1 MGLLENYCKPK
12 FNSLILSKTTIKSLK
27 NYPELKYLFLFFL
40 IDIKQYKKN
49 TLLFYLVINLIFGGV
64 SFTKKKSL
72 NSLLVFK
79 LLVKKKKLFIF
90 LESFVLFYLPL
101 MSTSENTFK
110 ATVSFQKR
118 YLSKTCVF
126 RYNYFMFPAISELDL
141 MYENYE
147 LLYDFITNFKLQLD
161 VVIKQPNGGCSYGD
175 TLLRMYR
182 LPFSSKLKSSYIS
195 KC

>member
-101 MSTSENTFK
+101 MSTS
-110 ATVSFQKR
+110 
-118 YLSKTCVF
+118 
-126 RYNYFMFPAISELDL
+126 
-141 MYENYE
+141 
-147 LLYDFITNFKLQLD
+147 
-161 VVIKQPNGGCSYGD
+161 
-175 TLLRMYR
+175 
-182 LPFSSKLKSSYIS
+182 
-195 KC
+195 